1 MAAKRTDA
9 VLVVSEQGDLIGIL
23 TDKDITFRV
32 VAEGLAV
39 RSTRVADVM
48 TKDPIAVDE
57 TGNRNEA
64 LNIMVSRRFRHLP
77 VISDPADDEYDQQLP
92 IGLLDITKC
101 VFERLDDLERK
112 VNEDQ
117 SIINAMEVLE
127 RRGTMN
133 ADRIDSMRTEHECP
147 DIASVL
153 TKGGKAFGDFASIS
167 VKSSVKDAAIAMKAA
182 HGTAVLVTGA
192 IFINGRYP

>member
-1 MAAKRTDA
+1 LGFDVPNPR
-9 VLVVSEQGDLIGIL
+9 IL
-23 TDKDITFRV
+23 TDKDIAFRV
-32 VAEGLAV
+32 VAEGLSV

-77 VISDPADDEYDQQLP
+77 VISDPADDEYEQQLP
-92 IGLLDITKC
+92 IGLLDSIDDQLILVTKC

-147 DIASVL
+147 DVASVL
-153 TKGGKAFGDFASIS
+153 TKGNKPFGDFASIS
-167 VKSSVKDAAIAMKAA
+167 VKSSVRDAAIVMKAA
-182 HGTAVLVTGA
+182 HGTAVLVTG
-192 IFINGRYP
+192 NVYC